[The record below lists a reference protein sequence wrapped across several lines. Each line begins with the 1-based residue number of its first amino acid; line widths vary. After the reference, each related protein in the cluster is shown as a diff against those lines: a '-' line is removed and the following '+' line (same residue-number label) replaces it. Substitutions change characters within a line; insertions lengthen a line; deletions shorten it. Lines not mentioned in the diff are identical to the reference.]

1 MQFVKKADAECAIEK
16 MQGFPI
22 GGSRIR
28 LSWGRSQCEFFQSLS
43 YYPILTSLSDKAAQA
58 AAQAAQAAAM
68 QAHVQGQMANT
79 RNVQSVTTDQAI
91 HLLQRYGFAIGNPA
105 AAQSV
110 TNNVN
115 GAGGNIG
122 GGTDMST
129 AQFAGIS
136 EDTLRNLLL
145 PRENESN
152 GGGGSGFDIFG
163 SAFGS
168 SSGAGTPGEGISR
181 GMRSHTAFAP
191 FSPEANIFMD
201 DTKLRELPHP
211 SKHFAP
217 GFGPVQDTQSIN
229 SGPHVNG
236 ASGSSGSGKTSP
248 GSAVRPPSA
257 AQRFASYLEHAP
269 GVKTISR
276 PPSSSARTGDY
287 FEGHE
292 QDMIQ
297 DLNGTLASL
306 DLDHISS
313 SASAWRVQERGGLS
327 A

>member
-1 MQFVKKADAECAIEK
+1 MRKADAERAIEK

-28 LSWGRSQCEFFQSLS
+28 LSWGRSQCGFFQSSS
-43 YYPILTSLSDKAAQA
+43 YYPILTSRSDKAAQA

-68 QAHVQGQMANT
+68 QAHVQSQMANT

-110 TNNVN
+110 ANNVN
-115 GAGGNIG
+115 GAGGSTG
-122 GGTDMST
+122 GGAEAT

-136 EDTLRNLLL
+136 EDTLRSLLL
-145 PRENESN
+145 PRESESN

-163 SAFGS
+163 GAFGS

-181 GMRSHTAFAP
+181 GTRSHTAFAP
-191 FSPEANIFMD
+191 FSPETNIFMD
-201 DTKLRELPHP
+201 DTKPRELPHP

-217 GFGPVQDTQSIN
+217 GFGPVQDMQSIN
-229 SGPHVNG
+229 GGPHVSGANG
-236 ASGSSGSGKTSP
+236 SNGSGKTSP
-248 GSAVRPPSA
+248 GNTARPPSA

-269 GVKTISR
+269 GVKTVVSR
-276 PPSSSARTGDY
+276 PSSSSARTGDY

-306 DLDHISS
+306 DLDHVSS